1 MKKGFWL
8 LLGIFLIQ
16 FVGLAQDDTYNKH
29 KRKGQLTGDSVRVN
43 VMVIPTNPELYN
55 SFFDKQ
61 MFEKNKMDFYAL
73 RDTILMETSFKVS
86 EAITDSTTSAV
97 IPESQTGYKEDMAFV
112 YESINYTYDLST
124 NLHLFKTYNSSDLID
139 WARNSTTE
147 KWKKKL
153 TKPKPEEKKGTYMK
167 DGQIVNEMDNRP
179 RFTNVKIVNP
189 DFLTLLHQKYE
200 AKMFV
205 FINQF
210 EMVISNNITQID
222 IQSDNY
228 PREIRVHFTVL
239 DEKGKELSSGLV
251 VRNSSSFDDEIAYLI
266 NESLKEIGVEIARF
280 VPFSELKSE

>member
-112 YESINYTYDLST
+112 YESINYTYDLLPEPPKEES
-124 NLHLFKTYNSSDLID
+124 
-139 WARNSTTE
+139 ATE